1 VLALELAAQGL
12 SFRVVDKASQ
22 RSDKSRALIVQPRSF
37 EVMNRHG
44 DVRKRLYEKG
54 SLTSG
59 PVAWMNNKPLLNFEI
74 DHIANH
80 RDSEFGLPCLLSQV
94 ETEAYLDECLR
105 ERYGCRVEHGLE
117 ATGVVQRADGV
128 DVTLRNVNDGK
139 EECVRAKYV
148 VGADG
153 AHSAVRKSST
163 NIKFVGD
170 TYPQEF
176 LMCDSKSYPFS
187 TFQMRVELGK

>member
-12 SFRVVDKASQ
+12 SFRVVDKALR
-22 RSDKSRALIVQPRSF
+22 RSDKSRAIIVQPRSF
-37 EVMNRHG
+37 ELMNRHG

-59 PVAWMNNKPLLNFEI
+59 PIAWMNNKPLLNFEV
-74 DHIANH
+74 DPIANH
-80 RDSEFGLPCLLSQV
+80 RDSEFGLPCLISQV
-94 ETEAYLDECLR
+94 ETETYLDECLR
-105 ERYGCRVEHGLE
+105 ERYGRRAEHGLE
-117 ATGVVQRADGV
+117 ATEVVQRADGV
-128 DVTLRNVNDGK
+128 DVTLHNVNDGK
-139 EECVRAKYV
+139 KEYVRAKYV

-153 AHSAVRKSST
+153 AHSVVRKSST

-176 LMCDSKSYPFS
+176 LMCDGKSHP
-187 TFQMRVELGK
+187 VLNIG